1 MTGFLAR
8 ISARRPLVT
17 IAIWLVVAVIA
28 GGLGSSLL
36 DSATTTELRLTSG
49 ADSQR
54 AADMLES
61 RLRGPQPV
69 TEIVVVQS
77 ETLTVDDPEFRHKV
91 ETVFRRYLCA
101 GQRHR
106 GCGPELLPGK
116 RRVAGFGRSQDH
128 DHATGAHRQTQRR

>member
-1 MTGFLAR
+1 M
-8 ISARRPLVT
+8 
-17 IAIWLVVAVIA
+17 AVIA

-77 ETLTVDDPEFRHKV
+77 ENLTVDDPAFRQKV
-91 ETVFRRYLCA
+91 ETVFDDIFALGSDTVAA
-101 GQRHR
+101 GRNYY
-106 GCGPELLPGK
+106 
-116 RRVAGFGRSQDH
+116 
-128 DHATGAHRQTQRR
+128 